1 MLNPNI
7 RDVQFIFEAGEQVEL
22 ALNETSDYL
31 PCEVSRLLR
40 EFYSFALPE
49 TRDRDIALSVAFH
62 AAKRDEMVF
71 TALDHAA
78 KAPLAEF
85 RLPFAG
91 AVGRRDWQYYL
102 DNKEDGMRVS
112 NPVDG
117 AVRNFHDVLAKKLQ
131 GALQQRGL
139 MHVYT
144 GAANVDSIPDIRIE
158 RQLIGI
164 AVVHREMH
172 AKPETIARRLENI

>member
-40 EFYSFALPE
+40 ESYSFALPE

-62 AAKRDEMVF
+62 AAKRDEVVI

-78 KAPLAEF
+78 KEPLAEF

-117 AVRNFHDVLAKKLQ
+117 MVRNFHDVLAKKLQ
-131 GALQQRGL
+131 GALQKRGL

-144 GAANVDSIPDIRIE
+144 GAVQDVEDIRIE

-172 AKPETIARRLENI
+172 ANPESIARRLENI